1 MTVIRPD
8 LAEAPAE
15 LRRLLESHADRLDL
29 ELLDRALRFSAAAHR
44 GQKRMSG
51 EDFVSHSIAVAQIL
65 AEQLL
70 DTTSIAAAL
79 LHDVVED
86 SEVRVEDIAREFG
99 AEVAGIVD
107 GLTKISHLTF
117 RSSAEEQVENYRKL
131 LLSIAKDAR
140 VIIIKLCDRLHNMR
154 TLEPLSPE
162 KRTRIAT
169 ETREIYAPLAHR
181 FGMARIK
188 AELEDLAF
196 KFLEP
201 EDYRALVGQV
211 AAKKAAREQLILK
224 LRTPLEYE
232 LRRAGIEWFEI
243 TGRPKHLWSI
253 YQKMK
258 KRRKGFDEIYDL
270 MALRVIVASVPECY
284 HALGIIHHNW
294 TPLQE
299 RIKDYI
305 ASPKSNGY
313 QSLHTTIFGPGGQ
326 LFEVQLRT
334 REMHR
339 TAEYGIAAHWVYKDD
354 GSSDDV
360 EGHLQWFR
368 QLLELQQDTHSPE
381 EFLEFLKIDLYQDE
395 IFIFTP
401 QGDVKRLP
409 KGATPIDFAYH
420 VHSKVGERCQGA
432 KINGRIAPLHR
443 ELKNGDAVEILT
455 GPNARPSR
463 DWLNHVRTA
472 RARHKIKQWIKQ
484 EEETVSLQ
492 LGHEI
497 LQREIKRR
505 RLAEPG
511 DDQMS
516 RAAAALSVADAE
528 GLVIAVGRGDVNIGQ
543 VMRALYPD
551 LPQDELQEPKPT
563 VFGRVLDRIRLG
575 RGIKIQG
582 VDGLMVRYA
591 QCCQPVPGDK
601 VVGYVTQGRGIS
613 IHRADCPNLL
623 TLSSDERRMEID
635 WQESEGEAFAVRLV
649 VNAEDRR
656 GLYADIMQAI
666 SSTGTNIRGADLNTR
681 DGSVFGTIFVEVDNL
696 PHLEKVLRIIRRV
709 KGVHLVDRHE
719 EGHQPPRAG

>member
-154 TLEPLSPE
+154 TLEALNPE
-162 KRTRIAT
+162 KRARIAT

-211 AAKKAAREQLILK
+211 AAKKAAREQLIIK

-258 KRRKGFDEIYDL
+258 KRGKGFDEIYDL

-313 QSLHTTIFGPGGQ
+313 Q
-326 LFEVQLRT
+326 
-334 REMHR
+334 
-339 TAEYGIAAHWVYKDD
+339 
-354 GSSDDV
+354 
-360 EGHLQWFR
+360 
-368 QLLELQQDTHSPE
+368 
-381 EFLEFLKIDLYQDE
+381 
-395 IFIFTP
+395 
-401 QGDVKRLP
+401 
-409 KGATPIDFAYH
+409 
-420 VHSKVGERCQGA
+420 
-432 KINGRIAPLHR
+432 
-443 ELKNGDAVEILT
+443 
-455 GPNARPSR
+455 
-463 DWLNHVRTA
+463 
-472 RARHKIKQWIKQ
+472 
-484 EEETVSLQ
+484 
-492 LGHEI
+492 
-497 LQREIKRR
+497 
-505 RLAEPG
+505 
-511 DDQMS
+511 
-516 RAAAALSVADAE
+516 
-528 GLVIAVGRGDVNIGQ
+528 
-543 VMRALYPD
+543 
-551 LPQDELQEPKPT
+551 
-563 VFGRVLDRIRLG
+563 
-575 RGIKIQG
+575 
-582 VDGLMVRYA
+582 
-591 QCCQPVPGDK
+591 
-601 VVGYVTQGRGIS
+601 
-613 IHRADCPNLL
+613 
-623 TLSSDERRMEID
+623 
-635 WQESEGEAFAVRLV
+635 
-649 VNAEDRR
+649 
-656 GLYADIMQAI
+656 
-666 SSTGTNIRGADLNTR
+666 
-681 DGSVFGTIFVEVDNL
+681 
-696 PHLEKVLRIIRRV
+696 
-709 KGVHLVDRHE
+709 
-719 EGHQPPRAG
+719 